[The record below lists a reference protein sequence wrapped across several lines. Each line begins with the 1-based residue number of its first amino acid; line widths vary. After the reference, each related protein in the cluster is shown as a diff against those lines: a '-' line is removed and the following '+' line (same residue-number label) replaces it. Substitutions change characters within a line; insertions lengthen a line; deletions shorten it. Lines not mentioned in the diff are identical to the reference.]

1 LGSARDT
8 VITRG
13 KEPRNHS
20 DEEHHMNITHIVR
33 HGLMLPLSE
42 DVVLVEFIDIIGK
55 LEMNR
60 VAEFGSAALS
70 EFDA

>member
-1 LGSARDT
+1 
-8 VITRG
+8 
-13 KEPRNHS
+13 
-20 DEEHHMNITHIVR
+20 MNITHIVR